1 MSMVSTT
8 HLANQSFR
16 EAFVIPCQPAKTRC
30 PTKTALLVAPIFS
43 SDGKVKY
50 YLPQGERRNL
60 LTDEVV
66 QGESG
71 AKNSTITSAWAYEC
85 IMSEARRGAA
95 FSIFSLKRKAQVVK
109 I

>member
-43 SDGKVKY
+43 RDGKVKY
-50 YLPQGERRNL
+50 YLPQGEWRNL

-66 QGESG
+66 QHVAVDFLAPLPETVNFDGFEPLQVQM
-71 AKNSTITSAWAYEC
+71 AKDVDRPRVLTSAA
-85 IMSEARRGAA
+85 
-95 FSIFSLKRKAQVVK
+95 
-109 I
+109 